1 MPPSKHAVL
10 SASGFRS
17 VYSAVTG
24 SQDSGFYIRF
34 LEVPA
39 SGSLYSDSGATRLTD
54 ASIND
59 KVFSYSAIGTLR
71 YTAGTAQEE
80 SVRYAVYS
88 SAGEP
93 LYVGTLTFSVRVGE
107 NALWVTP
114 TGVCKGDMTE
124 DMLVK
129 MTLDGTVLEGTR
141 KPSSETKMHLRI
153 YQENPTVRAVVHAH
167 PPVATTFAA
176 AGIPLDKPVLQE
188 AVVQLGTVPVAPFAL
203 PGSQGVA
210 DSVAPFCRDYRALL
224 LEYHGAVTWGTSMEQ
239 AHYRLECLE
248 QVATVT
254 LHLHTLGCHRVIP
267 PEVVAELEG
276 LRPAWGI
283 L

>member
-1 MPPSKHAVL
+1 MDTARINELKDQICDVCHKMWQLGWVAANDGNV
-10 SASGFRS
+10 SARLDDG
-17 VYSAVTG
+17 T
-24 SQDSGFYIRF
+24 F
-34 LEVPA
+34 LC
-39 SGSLYSDSGATRLTD
+39 
-54 ASIND
+54 
-59 KVFSYSAIGTLR
+59 
-71 YTAGTAQEE
+71 
-80 SVRYAVYS
+80 
-88 SAGEP
+88 
-93 LYVGTLTFSVRVGE
+93 
-107 NALWVTP
+107 TP
-114 TGVCKGDMTE
+114 TGMSKSFITPEKLLRVDKD
-124 DMLVK
+124 LK
-129 MTLDGTVLEGTR
+129 VLEGQEGLR
-141 KPSSETKMHLRI
+141 PSSEMKMHLRC
-153 YQENPTVRAVVHAH
+153 YEKRPDVMCVVHAH

-267 PEVVAELEG
+267 PDVVAELEG